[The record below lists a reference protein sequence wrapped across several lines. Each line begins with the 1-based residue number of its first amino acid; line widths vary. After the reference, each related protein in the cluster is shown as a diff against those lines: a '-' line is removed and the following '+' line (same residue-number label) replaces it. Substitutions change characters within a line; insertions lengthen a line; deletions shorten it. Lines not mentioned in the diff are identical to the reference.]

1 MKSHHKHHICH
12 ENTSQCNTYVMKSH
26 HKAQHL
32 SWNPITRHNICHEIT
47 SQGTTSVIKSKT
59 LTLDICHKVPA
70 PKNQSHEIPAPP
82 GAPYLCHGILALVN
96 ILCASHKL
104 NYCQQFLPNKTG
116 CPPVTSFS
124 SIVGK
129 CSFWDARVSLQP
141 TCSLTPPPIL
151 VYILACTCFQSE
163 MNLFF

>member
-1 MKSHHKHHICH
+1 
-12 ENTSQCNTYVMKSH
+12 MKSH
-26 HKAQHL
+26 HKAPHL
-32 SWNPITRHNICHEIT
+32 SWKPITRHHICHEIT
-47 SQGTTSVIKSKT
+47 SQGTTSVIKSKI
-59 LTLDICHKVPA
+59 LTQDICHKVPA

-129 CSFWDARVSLQP
+129 CSFLDARVSLQP